1 VPLLA
6 ADLDPALVIGDDAV
20 NDGKSEAST
29 LADIFR
35 REEGLENPILCFG
48 IHAAAGIGNPEAKE
62 ITPAVRTLRR
72 PRYANGDRS
81 HIADDGL
88 TSVGGQIDND
98 LLKLT
103 DIGKQFAELGTD
115 DRKRLFQRQLLSYVP
130 LAAHIRDVL
139 QGRANHT
146 APKSRFFDELEDYMA
161 EEAAEQ
167 TLRTIVSWGRYA
179 ELFAY
184 DDNRQVFSLENPT

>member
-1 VPLLA
+1 MMTLIQTSAAPANATAATAFSRCGRFERQGKGPEYRKENGEFGPLAGLA
-6 ADLDPALVIGDDAV
+6 ADLDPPAMIGDNTV

-62 ITPAVRTLRR
+62 IAPAVRTLRR
-72 PRYANGDRS
+72 PRYANGDRP

-103 DIGKQFAELGTD
+103 DIGKDE
-115 DRKRLFQRQLLSYVP
+115 
-130 LAAHIRDVL
+130 RDVFDLFFDLNRCGHRRAQHL
-139 QGRANHT
+139 QG
-146 APKSRFFDELEDYMA
+146 
-161 EEAAEQ
+161 
-167 TLRTIVSWGRYA
+167 
-179 ELFAY
+179 
-184 DDNRQVFSLENPT
+184 